1 MAAPAQRAW
10 VRWVLGVVLAFSAV
24 NAFGGGVYGMAGAE
38 GVPLEWLEGSPFADD
53 LIPSLILFFVVGGA
67 FALAAVAV
75 LRRWP
80 RARRAAAAAG
90 VVALGWI
97 AVQVAIL
104 GFVSWLQPATAVTA
118 IAILALAS
126 RLPDGPRE

>member
-1 MAAPAQRAW
+1 M
-10 VRWVLGVVLAFSAV
+10 VLAFSAV

-38 GVPLEWLEGSPFADD
+38 GVPLEWLEGSPFADY
-53 LIPSLILFFVVGGA
+53 LMPSLILFFVVGGA

-80 RARRAAAAAG
+80 RARLAAAAAG